1 MNAKTGRKR
10 KSDGSSNST
19 ESSESTESRKSTEA
33 VKEVIRGLVQASQK
47 NTPSVDS
54 SKAEELMRWLMSLDK
69 AGGLVQY
76 FDVLCVEFDADV
88 KKNISCARMSDYDP
102 KRSVL
107 EAVDP
112 AFFDIINC
120 KKLGHRM
127 LFAHGI
133 ARLKFPCRTDS

>member
-10 KSDGSSNST
+10 KSDGSSNSI

-33 VKEVIRGLVQASQK
+33 VKEIIRGLVQASQK

-69 AGGLVQY
+69 TGGLVQY

-88 KKNISCARMSDYDP
+88 KKNISCVRMSDDP
-102 KRSVL
+102 KRPVL

-112 AFFDIINC
+112 VFFEIINC